1 MPNTRSE
8 ICSSAPWLGLVTPG
22 VPTPV
27 FPEQFFGLPV
37 RVDIERRFGSFFSEQ
52 FVEVYVSVA
61 RIDTSDLYF
70 TIGHRV
76 VTVDRDCEVLDLLI
90 VGSPLTVR
98 KYVRPRYSPSGYW

>member
-1 MPNTRSE
+1 LLIGTVV
-8 ICSSAPWLGLVTPG
+8 GLVTPG

-37 RVDIERRFGSFFSEQ
+37 RVDIERRFESFFSEQ

-70 TIGHRV
+70 TIGHQV
-76 VTVDRDCEVLDLLI
+76 VILDRDCEVLDLVDSRLAA
-90 VGSPLTVR
+90 PVR